1 MNPAPWFWIAVA
13 ALVAVSLFALVWP
26 LLRTPRRVGPRED
39 DAMAAVY
46 RDHRR
51 QLDADRDA
59 GTIGAD
65 EHARAVDELVRRFGA
80 ELAEAPPA
88 QPAALA
94 RTPWV
99 AALALVAIVPAA
111 ALALYFMLGA
121 PEALRVRGAVD
132 ASHPV
137 SQAEIVAM
145 VESLA
150 ARMRADPGNPEG
162 WLLLARSYAALGRYQ
177 DSADAYAAAAKL
189 VGDDAQIY
197 ADWADALA
205 MAQGR
210 TLAGRPTELI
220 DRALAIDPKNRKAL
234 ALAATVRYER
244 GDYEGALARWRE
256 LKAIVPPN
264 SEEARQVDD
273 VIAEVEARRGKGTLA
288 QARPGG
294 AASQASQSG
303 RSAQS
308 GKSAA
313 PSREATPT
321 QAAAPGRTVSGR
333 VELDSTLK
341 GKIGQS
347 DALFIYA
354 RAVNGP
360 RMPLAVLRG
369 SAAELPKSFTLDDS
383 MAMSPAMKL
392 SSAESVIVEARVS
405 KSGNATPQPGDLRG
419 ASAPV
424 VPGSA
429 NIRVVIRDVVP

>member
-1 MNPAPWFWIAVA
+1 MNPVPWFWIAVA
-13 ALVAVSLFALVWP
+13 ALVAASLIALVWP
-26 LLRTPRRVGPRED
+26 LLRAPRREGPLED

-59 GTIGAD
+59 GTLSAE

-80 ELAEAPPA
+80 ELAESPA
-88 QPAALA
+88 KEPAHLV
-94 RTPWV
+94 RTPWI

-111 ALALYFMLGA
+111 ALAMYFTLGS
-121 PEALRVRGAVD
+121 PEALRVRANAD

-137 SQAEIVAM
+137 SQDEIVAM

-177 DSADAYAAAAKL
+177 ESADAYASAAKL

-210 TLAGRPTELI
+210 TLVGRPTELI
-220 DRALAIDPKNRKAL
+220 ERALAIDPKNRKAL
-234 ALAATVRYER
+234 ALAATVRFER

-256 LKAIVPPN
+256 LKALVPPG
-264 SEEARQVDD
+264 SDEAKQVDD
-273 VIAEVEARRGKGTLA
+273 VIAEVEARTRGGTLA

-294 AASQASQSG
+294 ASSQSERSG
-303 RSAQS
+303 RSAQP
-308 GKSAA
+308 GKSAPSPRESA
-313 PSREATPT
+313 P
-321 QAAAPGRTVSGR
+321 QVAAAGRTVSGR
-333 VELDSTLK
+333 VELDAALK
-341 GKIGQS
+341 SKIGQS

-369 SAAELPKSFTLDDS
+369 SAAELPKTFTLDDTMS
-383 MAMSPAMKL
+383 MSPAMKL
-392 SSAESVIVEARVS
+392 SSADSVIVEARVS
-405 KSGNATPQPGDLRG
+405 KSGNAIPQPGDLRG

-424 VPGSA
+424 TPGSA